1 MYIMCQHETHS
12 SHVRR
17 APLETARHRP
27 GGQAR
32 RPLARLA
39 QSRVRV
45 PASQA
50 AERDRGGLSPRV
62 REQRRAGARRL
73 GCRGIVAR
81 VIARG
86 EVWTYRFKAP
96 DKRRPMLILSRD
108 DAIEVLSTV
117 MVAPV
122 TSTIRDL
129 PSQVV
134 IGATEGLD
142 HDSAISLDHIQ
153 CVDRARLIRRLGRL
167 SPERMREVCSALAV
181 ATGCG

>member
-1 MYIMCQHETHS
+1 M
-12 SHVRR
+12 
-17 APLETARHRP
+17 
-27 GGQAR
+27 
-32 RPLARLA
+32 
-39 QSRVRV
+39 
-45 PASQA
+45 
-50 AERDRGGLSPRV
+50 
-62 REQRRAGARRL
+62 
-73 GCRGIVAR
+73 AR

-86 EVWTYRFKAP
+86 EVWTYRFKAH
-96 DKRRPMLILSRD
+96 DKRRPVLILSRD

-167 SPERMREVCSALAV
+167 SPDRMREVCSALAV